1 MSISPISS
9 VNSAHVSPTQLDSS
23 RNLIES
29 TTLTPGISGQGK
41 DNSILTSNVGVDDK
55 SQVLQ
60 SSNTPPARISTSD
73 FLQLRTNSSDQ
84 QFEVL
89 DTVIQRMKENIEELG
104 DFIETMA
111 KLAKKT
117 SKQTIALKLLQATF
131 DAIEKIEAGP
141 GARIDER

>member
-1 MSISPISS
+1 MA
-9 VNSAHVSPTQLDSS
+9 NND
-23 RNLIES
+23 
-29 TTLTPGISGQGK
+29 
-41 DNSILTSNVGVDDK
+41 GVDNK
-55 SQVLQ
+55 SQVL
-60 SSNTPPARISTSD
+60 SSNNTPSNRISTSD

-89 DTVIQRMKENIEELG
+89 DEVIQNMKEKIDELG

-117 SKQTIALKLLQATF
+117 SKQNLALKILQSTF

-141 GARIDER
+141 GAKTD